1 MANDFVTKLQ
11 EPLNIAGIA
20 VAVGCAV
27 VGLVFRK
34 KTIGIGLLFAAVTA
48 VAFTM
53 AHSFTPTPVTVGM
66 PRTSGIRVPVLRQPV
81 MNQSLRHVTRAAMT
95 PNPPRTR
102 GEQPILP
109 EIYHTGGM
117 PATTGVVTSEIYQ

>member
-53 AHSFTPTPVTVGM
+53 AHSFTPTPVTGGM
-66 PRTSGIRVPVLRQPV
+66 PRTSRIRAPVTGQP
-81 MNQSLRHVTRAAMT
+81 QRAPVNAAPVRRESFMPT
-95 PNPPRTR
+95 SRTL
-102 GEQPILP
+102 GGQPILP